1 MKKSLLLVCAFL
13 FSSTFISVFAF
24 DQSPNFDQRPTLE
37 SALERKV
44 VVNNN
49 IVTKVN
55 GKTISML
62 DIAKRLDYLSYQNNP
77 EVLNSDAA
85 KYQFYLSSWRYAL
98 IDMINNELMLAEAAS
113 KDVKVPDSEI
123 REVIQTR
130 FGPNITASL
139 DKLNLTYKEVFEM
152 VKTEE
157 ITKRIRWFFV
167 NTKALQTVTPQM
179 IRTEYEH
186 TIAKNPAGDLFHFQ
200 IITVKAP
207 DEVQS
212 SSLALKAYQLLKQKT
227 DSTPDD
233 LKQATDLPINNFQIS
248 TEYTASE
255 TELSEIYKEALASLN
270 EGEYST
276 PTSQISRLDGKMNW
290 RIFYLKKKEL
300 ITPPSFHEMSEKIK
314 DELLQ
319 NIVKEESTKYF
330 ERLYK
335 KYSVDEIA
343 LQKLLSDERAS
354 PFFLR

>member
-1 MKKSLLLVCAFL
+1 MKKLLLLACI
-13 FSSTFISVFAF
+13 FSSAFA
-24 DQSPNFDQRPTLE
+24 FDQRPTLE
-37 SALERKV
+37 GALERKV

-62 DIAKRLDYLSYQNNP
+62 DIAKKLDYMSYQNNP

-85 KYQFYLSSWRYAL
+85 KYQFYLSAWRYAL

-130 FGPNITASL
+130 FGPNITQSL
-139 DKLNLTYKEVFEM
+139 EKLNLTYKEIFEI

-157 ITKRIRWFFV
+157 IVKRIRWFFV

-179 IRTEYEH
+179 IRAEYERS
-186 TIAKNPAGDLFHFQ
+186 ISNNPAGDRFHFQ
-200 IITVKAP
+200 IITIKAP
-207 DEVQS
+207 NEVQS
-212 SSLALKAYQLLKQKT
+212 SSLALKTYQLLKNKT

-233 LKQATDLPINNFQIS
+233 LKQEKDLPAEQIQIS
-248 TEYTASE
+248 TEYTTSE
-255 TELSEIYKEALASLN
+255 TELSDIYKEALSSL
-270 EGEYST
+270 EPGEYST
-276 PTSQISRLDGKMNW
+276 PSSQISRLDGKMNW
-290 RIFYLKKKEL
+290 RIFYLKQKER
-300 ITPPSFHEMSEKIK
+300 ITPPSFQEMNEKIK

-319 NIVKEESTKYF
+319 KVVKEESTKYF

-343 LQKLLSDERAS
+343 LQKLLSDERAT